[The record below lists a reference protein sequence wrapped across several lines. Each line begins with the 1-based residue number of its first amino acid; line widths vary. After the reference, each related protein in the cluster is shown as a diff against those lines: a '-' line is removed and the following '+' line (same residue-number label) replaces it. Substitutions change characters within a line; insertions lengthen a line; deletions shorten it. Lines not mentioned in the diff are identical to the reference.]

1 MRLSILCSAA
11 AAVLV
16 AYSASAQMQS
26 GSNIGSNPGLR
37 SPGIPSTGTSGDA
50 AGSAGTTAPRSTTST
65 ETSVGA
71 SGATSGPAATDRSS
85 GLCDTLTGDERARCL
100 REQAAT
106 GTQGGGSAGT
116 GSTGSGTGTTG
127 SAGIGGGATPGTG
140 R

>member
-1 MRLSILCSAA
+1 MKLSILCTAA
-11 AAVLV
+11 AATLL
-16 AYSASAQMQS
+16 ACSASAQMQS

-37 SPGIPSTGTSGDA
+37 SPGIPSTGTSADA
-50 AGSAGTTAPRSTTST
+50 AGSAGTTAPRSTTSS

-71 SGATSGPAATDRSS
+71 SGATSAPAAIERSS

-106 GTQGGGSAGT
+106 GTQGGGSASAGGTGSAT
-116 GSTGSGTGTTG
+116 GSTGG
-127 SAGIGGGATPGTG
+127 AGIGGGATPGAG